1 MAVNRKSRKKTVYR
15 VKKGAQNAAI
25 HFLSAVSIFLII
37 VLLTAFF
44 ILFQWKNVKIRDNLE
59 QIEQLKAEILM
70 LNAEKSRL
78 ETVRN
83 QLLKQ
88 IPHLAREQLGLVI
101 PVKRPAVIK
110 VNREELLS
118 YETKD
123 REK

>member
-1 MAVNRKSRKKTVYR
+1 MAVNRKSRKKAVYR
-15 VKKGAQNAAI
+15 VKKGAQSAAI
-25 HFLSAVSIFLII
+25 HFLSAVSIFLGI

-44 ILFQWKNVKIRDNLE
+44 ILFQWKNVRIRANLE
-59 QIEQLKAEILM
+59 QIGRLKAEILV

-83 QLLKQ
+83 QLVKQ
-88 IPHLAREQLGLVI
+88 VPHLAEEQLGMVI
-101 PVKRPAVIK
+101 PVKKPAVIK

-123 REK
+123 QEK